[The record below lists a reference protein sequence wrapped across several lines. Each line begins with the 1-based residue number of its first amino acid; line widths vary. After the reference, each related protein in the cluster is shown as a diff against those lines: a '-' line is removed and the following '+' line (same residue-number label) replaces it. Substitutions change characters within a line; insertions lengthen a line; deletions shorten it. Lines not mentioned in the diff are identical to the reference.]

1 MSQGEPDNRIPKEI
15 PGAKFH
21 SEIPLGAGRVVAV
34 TEFEGMLL
42 VACEHAVFRYVDDQ
56 LISLKFKV

>member
-1 MSQGEPDNRIPKEI
+1 MSQGEPDNRIPEQR
-15 PGAKFH
+15 PGTKFC
-21 SEIPLGAGRVVAV
+21 SEIPLAAGRVVAV
-34 TEFEGMLL
+34 TEFEGMFF